1 MRQELLK
8 KQAVILE
15 KEVAEEEM
23 TDLNCQEI
31 KNNNNGNLAKNDQNH
46 IKIEE

>member
-8 KQAVILE
+8 KQAVMLE
-15 KEVAEEEM
+15 KEAAEEEM
-23 TDLNCQEI
+23 TDLNGKEI
-31 KNNNNGNLAKNDQNH
+31 KNNNNGNHMKNNHDH